1 MEAFIPQSDNVE
13 QKSDNDQRLDSAD
26 HKSDKSSKS
35 EEDEGWTL
43 HFSKVA
49 SEVSLFDNLPMSLL
63 WMNCFAHLVQAN
75 AKSCV

>member
-35 EEDEGWTL
+35 EEDEG
-43 HFSKVA
+43 
-49 SEVSLFDNLPMSLL
+49 
-63 WMNCFAHLVQAN
+63 
-75 AKSCV
+75 